1 MPAEYAMGY
10 RKPPVHTRF
19 QKGQS
24 GNPGGRP
31 GVKKIRRRKFAQM
44 LDTAMCESTEVV
56 ATTPCASIYAASAK
70 GMALDCVRGKTATLR
85 LVFSL
90 LDELDHVATDGRQRR
105 GFDRRLEE
113 MEAADEAW
121 VAYRNEQETEI
132 AAELVSQ
139 GVIEEEPRP
148 MWCEFAGEVLGSA
161 IETQPPDLPRPAT
174 AARPDETH
182 SERES
187 GKTTLLDGEGKAP
200 AAGWPALRR
209 AMTWRGW

>member
-1 MPAEYAMGY
+1 
-10 RKPPVHTRF
+10 
-19 QKGQS
+19 
-24 GNPGGRP
+24 
-31 GVKKIRRRKFAQM
+31 
-44 LDTAMCESTEVV
+44 
-56 ATTPCASIYAASAK
+56 
-70 GMALDCVRGKTATLR
+70 
-85 LVFSL
+85 
-90 LDELDHVATDGRQRR
+90 
-105 GFDRRLEE
+105 

-187 GKTTLLDGEGKAP
+187 GKTTLLDGEGQSARSWV
-200 AAGWPALRR
+200 ARSQA
-209 AMTWRGW
+209 AMTWRGLVGRIQNRSVSPH